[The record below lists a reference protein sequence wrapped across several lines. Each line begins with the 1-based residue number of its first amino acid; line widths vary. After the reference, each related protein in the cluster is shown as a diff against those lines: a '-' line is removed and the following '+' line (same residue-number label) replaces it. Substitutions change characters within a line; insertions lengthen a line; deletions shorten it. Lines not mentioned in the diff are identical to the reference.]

1 MDQALVWFGCER
13 FEALKPTELH
23 DTSCEATTTK
33 TKKRKKILSPKKIRQ
48 QLKGMLFSRKQNLA
62 IFFFFADFCILRS
75 PSRGERPEP
84 HRYRRITTSG
94 LRD

>member
-33 TKKRKKILSPKKIRQ
+33 TNKKKKNTFTQKIRQ
-48 QLKGMLFSRKQNLA
+48 QLKRMLFSRKQNLA
-62 IFFFFADFCILRS
+62 IFVFF
-75 PSRGERPEP
+75 SRIFVFYVHPLVER
-84 HRYRRITTSG
+84 G
-94 LRD
+94 LSHTATGV

>member
-62 IFFFFADFCILRS
+62 IFFF
-75 PSRGERPEP
+75 SRIFVFYVHPLVER
-84 HRYRRITTSG
+84 G
-94 LRD
+94 LSHTATGV